1 MRGENRLP
9 ASTGGAEVTG
19 ACGKNRPMNLG
30 RQREVKSRSGKFRKK
45 KTENKKPEQNKTE
58 PGRFAEGP
66 RQPRLILPASAVSE
80 QETRKKFNASQGA
93 QTNLQRLARN
103 SIKLFKGPQET
114 RKKPSN
120 KLARNS
126 KKRFKTL
133 QETRREKSFQNRA
146 TNSADLLAATFSS
159 VSHREAGNFPS
170 ANFISPA
177 KLYFSS
183 SPRRNS

>member
-45 KTENKKPEQNKTE
+45 KTENKKPEQKKTE

-93 QTNLQRLARN
+93 QNESSTPCKKLNKALQGPARN
-103 SIKLFKGPQET
+103 SEKTFQQTRTKLEKTFQ
-114 RKKPSN
+114 N
-120 KLARNS
+120 AARNS
-126 KKRFKTL
+126 QRKIISKPCNKFGG
-133 QETRREKSFQNRA
+133 SF
-146 TNSADLLAATFSS
+146 
-159 VSHREAGNFPS
+159 G
-170 ANFISPA
+170 
-177 KLYFSS
+177 
-183 SPRRNS
+183 RNI